1 MHQSIRRTLRRIRAL
16 THRNTLEQELDEEV
30 RLHVALEAAELA
42 RLHNLSP
49 DDARRR
55 ALVAFG
61 GVERY
66 KEAHRDARG
75 VRWLDELQ
83 QDIRYAARALGRSPT
98 FTLSAIAILALGI
111 GACTAVFSVVDAVVI
126 SHLPYPHDDRLI
138 QIYERN
144 SPTNQWPLS
153 VADFQAIEQWQRTF
167 TDVGL
172 LRQADV
178 PVATGGEPQRMS
190 AGYATS
196 GLFRALGVAPV
207 VGRALG
213 PADDAP
219 GAPPVAVVTHRFA
232 VDHLGGDYAAV
243 GRSVDVDGVAYSVV
257 GVLDQRYTDLGGRKG
272 DVWPD
277 ARLAK
282 PQRRG
287 PFGMVVIARLKD
299 GVTIDDAA
307 RDLARISRR
316 EFVVW
321 QASFQDHKATL
332 VPLSLRR
339 VMLGDAPKTLILF
352 SAAVVLVMLI
362 AIANVAGLMLVRAAG
377 RWREVSLRAVLGA
390 TRARIARLLV
400 TESVMVSLA
409 GAAVGVALGI
419 LGVRVLVAVGPR
431 VARLAEAHVH
441 VRAILFAVALALV
454 AGIIIG
460 AYPVVH
466 LARGGAGGGVLG
478 GERSVGGTRRTQAL
492 RAAFVVAEF
501 ALALPLLAAAALL
514 LNSFVRLQ
522 RVNPGFDPSHV
533 ITMSVSLPSGRYSPI
548 NGRDTAIATYWT
560 RALNNVRT
568 VPGVV
573 AAGLA
578 DQLPLSRDNLDE
590 NNFDLLD
597 RPVPAGTA
605 QPVTPWTV
613 VTSDYFTALGVR
625 LLSGRMFTPT
635 DTGGQNPVLIVS
647 RSWAHKYFPDG
658 TAIGRKMVSGGCTS
672 CPPVMIIGIVSD
684 VTYTNLGDLPE
695 GAYEPLTEGWGRTLA
710 LVVRTRGDP
719 AAAIPGVSA
728 ALRSVEPSVTIADAT
743 PMAERLSASIAD
755 PRHAASLVAGF
766 ALVAALLAAIG
777 IFGTL
782 SYTVSM
788 RRREIGVRL
797 ALGAK
802 RQAVTGMIVR
812 RGMAHAALG
821 AALGLVAAL
830 IATRWLRSKLFE
842 VSPADPLTFGGVIV
856 GLLIVALAASWAPA
870 RRAAAIDPA
879 EAIRAESSG

>member
-1 MHQSIRRTLRRIRAL
+1 MHPSIRRALRRLRAL
-16 THRNTLEQELDEEV
+16 THRDTLEQELDDEV
-30 RLHVALEAAELA
+30 RLHVALEAAELE
-42 RLHNLSP
+42 RVHNLSP

-61 GVERY
+61 GIERY

-83 QDIRYAARALGRSPT
+83 QDIRYAARALARSPT
-98 FTLSAIAILALGI
+98 FTASAIAILALGI

-126 SHLPYPHDDRLI
+126 SHLPYPRDDRLI

-153 VADFQAIEQWQRTF
+153 VADFQAIEHWQRSF
-167 TDVGL
+167 TSVGL
-172 LRQADV
+172 LRQALA
-178 PVATGGEPQRMS
+178 PVSTGGEPQRMPV
-190 AGYATS
+190 GYATS
-196 GLFRALGVAPV
+196 GFFRTLGITPV
-207 VGRALG
+207 VGRGLG
-213 PADDAP
+213 AADDAP
-219 GAPPVAVVTHRFA
+219 GAQPAAVVSHRFA
-232 VDHLGGDYAAV
+232 VDHLGGDTVAV
-243 GRSVDVDGVAYSVV
+243 GRSVDVDGVAYTVV
-257 GVLDQRYTDLGGRKG
+257 GVLDQRYTNLAGRYG
-272 DVWPD
+272 EVWAD
-277 ARLAK
+277 ARLA
-282 PQRRG
+282 PPERRG
-287 PFGMVVIARLKD
+287 PFGMVVIARLTD
-299 GVTIDDAA
+299 GITLDDAA
-307 RDLARISRR
+307 RDLERVSRR

-321 QASFQDHKATL
+321 QATFQDHDAML
-332 VPLSLRR
+332 VPVSLRR
-339 VMLGDAPKTLILF
+339 VILGEAPKTIILF

-400 TESVMVSLA
+400 TESILVSLA
-409 GAAVGVALGI
+409 GAAAGIALGI
-419 LGVRVLVAVGPR
+419 LGVRVMKVVGPQ
-431 VARLAEAHVH
+431 VARLEESHVH
-441 VRAILFAVALALV
+441 VHAMLFAVALALV
-454 AGIIIG
+454 AGLIIG
-460 AYPVVH
+460 AYPVLH
-466 LARGGAGGGVLG
+466 LARGGAAGGGVLG
-478 GERSVGGTRRTQAL
+478 GERSVGGTRRAHAL

-522 RVNPGFDPSHV
+522 RVSPGFDPAHV
-533 ITMSVSLPSGRYSPI
+533 LTMSVALPSGRYAS
-548 NGRDTAIATYWT
+548 DTAMSTYWT
-560 RALNNVRT
+560 RALNNVRA
-568 VPGVV
+568 VPGVA

-578 DQLPLSRDNLDE
+578 DQLPLSGSNLDE

-613 VTSDYFTALGVR
+613 ITADYFTALGVR
-625 LLSGRMFTPT
+625 LLEGRMFTPT
-635 DTGGQNPVLIVS
+635 DTGGQHPVVIVS
-647 RSWAHKYFPDG
+647 RSWAHKYVPDG
-658 TAIGRKMVSGGCTS
+658 TAVGRKMVAGGCTS
-672 CPPVMIIGIVSD
+672 CPPLTIIGVVSD
-684 VTYTNLGDLPE
+684 VTYTNLGDVPE

-728 ALRSVEPSVTIADAT
+728 ALRSVEPSVTLADAR

-821 AALGLVAAL
+821 AALGVVASL
-830 IATRWLRSKLFE
+830 IATRWLASKLFE
-842 VSPADPLTFGGVIV
+842 VSPADPLTLGAVIV
-856 GLLIVALAASWAPA
+856 GLLMVALAASWAPA

-879 EAIRAESSG
+879 EAIRADLSG

>member
-1 MHQSIRRTLRRIRAL
+1 MHPTVRRTLRGIRAL
-16 THRNTLEQELDEEV
+16 VHRDTLEQELDDEV
-30 RLHVALEAAELA
+30 RLHVALEAEELQ

-61 GVERY
+61 GIERY

-75 VRWLDELQ
+75 VRWLDELH
-83 QDIRYAARALGRSPT
+83 QDVRYAARALGRSPT
-98 FTLSAIAILALGI
+98 FTASAIAVLALGI

-126 SHLPYPHDDRLI
+126 SHLPYPHDERLV

-153 VADFQAIEQWQRTF
+153 VADFMAIAQWQRSF

-172 LRQADV
+172 LRQALA
-178 PVATGGEPQRMS
+178 PVSTGGEPQRVS
-190 AGYATS
+190 VGYATS
-196 GLFRALGVAPV
+196 GFFRALGVTPV
-207 VGRALG
+207 VGRGLG
-213 PADDAP
+213 AADDGP
-219 GAPPVAVVTHRFA
+219 GAQPVAVVTHRFA
-232 VDHLGGDYAAV
+232 VEHLGGDTAAV
-243 GRSVDVDGVAYSVV
+243 GRPVDVDGVAYTVV
-257 GVLDQRYTDLGGRKG
+257 GVLDRRYTNLAGRTG
-272 DVWPD
+272 EVWPD
-277 ARLAK
+277 ARLK
-282 PQRRG
+282 PPQRRG
-287 PFGMVVIARLKD
+287 PFGLVVIARLKD
-299 GVTIDDAA
+299 GLTMDDAA
-307 RDLARISRR
+307 RDLARVSRR

-321 QASFQDHKATL
+321 QASFQDRDATL
-332 VPLSLRR
+332 VPVPLRR
-339 VMLGDAPKTLILF
+339 VMLGDAPKTIVLF

-362 AIANVAGLMLVRAAG
+362 AVANVAGLMLVRAAG

-400 TESVMVSLA
+400 TESILLALA
-409 GAAVGVALGI
+409 GAAAGIALGI
-419 LGVRVLVAVGPR
+419 IGVRVMRVVGPQ
-431 VARLAEAHVH
+431 VARLGEAHVH
-441 VRAILFAVALALV
+441 VRAILFAVGLAVV

-460 AYPVVH
+460 AYPVLH
-466 LARGGAGGGVLG
+466 LARAGAGDGALGGA
-478 GERSVGGTRRTQAL
+478 RSVGGTRRTHAL

-522 RVNPGFDPSHV
+522 RVNPGFDPAHV
-533 ITMSVSLPSGRYSPI
+533 FTMSVSLPSGRYAD
-548 NGRDTAIATYWT
+548 DTAISTYWT
-560 RALNNVRT
+560 RALNNVRA

-578 DQLPLSRDNLDE
+578 DQLPLSGGNLDA

-597 RPVPAGTA
+597 RPVPTGTA

-613 VTSDYFTALGVR
+613 VTADYFTALGVR
-625 LLSGRMFTPT
+625 LLDGRMFTPS
-635 DTGGQNPVLIVS
+635 DTGGPNPVVIVS
-647 RSWAHKYFPDG
+647 RSWAQKYFPDG
-658 TAIGRKMVSGGCTS
+658 TAVGRKMISGGCTT
-672 CPPVMIIGIVSD
+672 CPPSTVVGVVSD
-684 VTYTNLGDLPE
+684 VTYTNLGDVPQ
-695 GAYEPLTEGWGRTLA
+695 GAYEPLTQGWGRTLA
-710 LVVRTRGDP
+710 LVVRTKGDP
-719 AAAIPGVSA
+719 AAAIPAVSA
-728 ALRSVEPSVTIADAT
+728 ALRSVEPSVTLADAA
-743 PMAERLSASIAD
+743 PMAQRFSASIAD

-797 ALGAK
+797 ALGA
-802 RQAVTGMIVR
+802 RRRAVTGMIVR

-821 AALGLVAAL
+821 AALGLAAAL
-830 IATRWLRSKLFE
+830 VATRWLTSKLFE
-842 VSPADPLTFGGVIV
+842 VSPADPLTLGGVIA
-856 GLLIVALAASWAPA
+856 GLLLVALAASWAPA

-879 EAIRAESSG
+879 EAIRAELTG

>member
-1 MHQSIRRTLRRIRAL
+1 MHPAFRRILRRVRAL
-16 THRNTLEQELDEEV
+16 THRDTLEQELDDEV
-30 RLHVALEAAELA
+30 RLHVALEAEELE
-42 RLHNLSP
+42 RVHHLSP
-49 DDARRR
+49 DDAQRR

-61 GVERY
+61 GIERY

-75 VRWLDELQ
+75 VRWLDELR
-83 QDIRYAARALGRSPT
+83 QDVRYAARALGRSPT
-98 FTLSAIAILALGI
+98 FTISAIAILALGI
-111 GACTAVFSVVDAVVI
+111 GACTAVFSVVDAVVL

-153 VADFQAIEQWQRTF
+153 VADFQAIEQWQRSF
-167 TDVGL
+167 ADVGL
-172 LRQADV
+172 LRQNLA
-178 PVATGGEPQRMS
+178 PVSTGGEPQRMPV
-190 AGYATS
+190 GYATS
-196 GLFRALGVAPV
+196 GFFRALGVTPV
-207 VGRALG
+207 VGRGLG
-213 PADDAP
+213 AADDGP
-219 GAPPVAVVTHRFA
+219 GAQPVAVVSHRFA
-232 VDHLGGDYAAV
+232 VDHLGGDTVAV
-243 GRSVDVDGVAYSVV
+243 GRSVNVDGVAYTVV
-257 GVLDQRYTDLGGRKG
+257 GVLDQRYTNLAGRSG
-272 DVWPD
+272 EVWPD
-277 ARLAK
+277 ARLK
-282 PQRRG
+282 PPERRG

-299 GVTIDDAA
+299 GLTIDDAV

-321 QASFQDHKATL
+321 QASFQDREATL
-332 VPLSLRR
+332 VPVSLRR
-339 VMLGDAPKTLILF
+339 VMLGDAPKTIVLF

-362 AIANVAGLMLVRAAG
+362 AVANVASLMLVRAAG

-400 TESVMVSLA
+400 TESIMVSLA
-409 GAAVGVALGI
+409 GAVAGIALGVA
-419 LGVRVLVAVGPR
+419 GVRVMRVVGPQ
-431 VARLAEAHVH
+431 VARLEEARVH
-441 VRAILFAVALALV
+441 MHAILFAVALALV

-460 AYPVVH
+460 AYPVLH
-466 LARGGAGGGVLG
+466 LARGGAGSGVLA
-478 GERSVGGTRRTQAL
+478 GERSVGGTRRTQVI
-492 RAAFVVAEF
+492 RATFVVVEF

-522 RVNPGFDPSHV
+522 RVNPGFDPAHV
-533 ITMSVSLPSGRYSPI
+533 FTMGVSLPSGRYAD
-548 NGRDTAIATYWT
+548 DTAISTYWT

-573 AAGLA
+573 AAGVA
-578 DQLPLSRDNLDE
+578 DQLPLSGGNLDE

-597 RPVPAGTA
+597 RPVPTGTA
-605 QPVTPWTV
+605 QPVTPWTI
-613 VTSDYFTALGVR
+613 VTADYFTALGVR
-625 LLSGRMFTPT
+625 LLDGRMFAPT
-635 DTGGQNPVLIVS
+635 DTGGQHPVVIVS
-647 RSWAHKYFPDG
+647 RAWAHKYFPDG
-658 TAIGRKMVSGGCTS
+658 TAIGRKMFSGGCTS
-672 CPPVMIIGIVSD
+672 CPPSTIIGVVGD
-684 VTYTNLGDLPE
+684 VTYTNLGDVPE

-710 LVVRTRGDP
+710 LVVRNKGDP

-728 ALRSVEPSVTIADAT
+728 ALRSVEPSVTLADAK
-743 PMAERLSASIAD
+743 PMAERFSASIAD

-821 AALGLVAAL
+821 AALGLVASL
-830 IATRWLRSKLFE
+830 IATRWLTSKLFE
-842 VSPADPLTFGGVIV
+842 VSPADPLTLGAVIV
-856 GLLIVALAASWAPA
+856 GLLVVALAASWAPA

-879 EAIRAESSG
+879 EAIRAELTG

>member
-1 MHQSIRRTLRRIRAL
+1 MHPSIRRMLRRIRAL
-16 THRNTLEQELDEEV
+16 THRDTLEQELDDEV
-30 RLHVALEAAELA
+30 RLHVSLEAAEIA

-55 ALVAFG
+55 ALLAFG
-61 GVERY
+61 GIERY

-83 QDIRYAARALGRSPT
+83 QDVRYAARALGRSPT
-98 FTLSAIAILALGI
+98 FTISAIAILALGI
-111 GACTAVFSVVDAVVI
+111 GACTAVFSVIDAVVI

-138 QIYERN
+138 QIFERN

-153 VADFQAIEQWQRTF
+153 VADFQAIESWQQTF

-178 PVATGGEPQRMS
+178 PVGTGGEPQRLS
-190 AGYATS
+190 VGYATS
-196 GLFRALGVAPV
+196 GFFRALGVTPV
-207 VGRALG
+207 VGRGLG
-213 PADDAP
+213 AADDPP

-232 VDHLGGDYAAV
+232 ADHLGGDNAAV
-243 GRSVDVDGVAYSVV
+243 GRSVDVDGVAYTVV
-257 GVLDQRYTDLGGRKG
+257 GVLDPSVTRLAGRRG

-277 ARLAK
+277 ARLK
-282 PQRRG
+282 PPQRRG
-287 PFGMVVIARLKD
+287 PFGLVVIARIKD
-299 GVTIDDAA
+299 GVTMDDVA
-307 RDLARISRR
+307 RDLARVSRR

-321 QASFQDHKATL
+321 QASFQDRDATL
-332 VPLSLRR
+332 VPWSLRR

-352 SAAVVLVMLI
+352 GAAVVLVMLI
-362 AIANVAGLMLVRAAG
+362 AVANVAGLMLVRAAG

-390 TRARIARLLV
+390 TRGRIARLLV
-400 TESVMVSLA
+400 TESLMVSLA
-409 GAAVGVALGI
+409 GAAAGIALGI
-419 LGVRVLVAVGPR
+419 LGVRVLQVVGPQ
-431 VARLAEAHVH
+431 VSRLGDAHMH
-441 VRAILFAVALALV
+441 VRAILFAVGLALV
-454 AGIIIG
+454 AGIVIG
-460 AYPVVH
+460 AYPVLH
-466 LARGGAGGGVLG
+466 LARAGAAGGVLG
-478 GERSVGGTRRTQAL
+478 GERSVGGTRRTHAV

-522 RVNPGFDPSHV
+522 RVNPGFDPAHV
-533 ITMSVSLPSGRYSPI
+533 FTMSVSLPSGRYAD
-548 NGRDTAIATYWT
+548 DTAIATYWT

-568 VPGVV
+568 VAGVV

-578 DQLPLSRDNLDE
+578 DQLPLSGGNLDA
-590 NNFDLLD
+590 NNFDLVD

-613 VTSDYFTALGVR
+613 VTSGYFSALGVR
-625 LLSGRMFTPT
+625 LLDGRMFTPT
-635 DTGGQNPVLIVS
+635 DTGGPNPVLIVS

-658 TAIGRKMVSGGCTS
+658 TAIGRKLVSGGCTS
-672 CPPVMIIGIVSD
+672 CPPSTVIGVVSD
-684 VTYTNLGDLPE
+684 VTYTNLGDVPE
-695 GAYEPLTEGWGRTLA
+695 GAYEPMTQGWGRTLA
-710 LVVRTRGDP
+710 LVVRTTGDP

-728 ALRSVEPSVTIADAT
+728 ALRSVEPSVTLADAS
-743 PMAERLSASIAD
+743 PMTERFSASIAD
-755 PRHAASLVAGF
+755 PRHVASLVAGF

-777 IFGTL
+777 VFGTL

-830 IATRWLRSKLFE
+830 VATRWLTSKLFE
-842 VSPADPLTFGGVIV
+842 VSPADPLTLGAVIV
-856 GLLIVALAASWAPA
+856 GLLVVALAASWAPA

-879 EAIRAESSG
+879 EAIRAELTG